1 MRPVG
6 SFDSMKMISPKTSTQ
21 HAFSLIE
28 VTIAMAIA
36 AVAVVTLLGL
46 VPQGM
51 DTMRAAGDEAIQGR
65 IHQQILN
72 EIQMTPFQDLGGR
85 SPLDQYHNMEFYY
98 DAQGEELS
106 DSTNQ
111 GSVSEEQKKGG
122 FAHIYSARVS
132 IPSVGG
138 SGQAPSSVGGSKF
151 DGYAFDGGQPNAFVR
166 PVIVEVAPVAGLG
179 ENFDWNADQYRN
191 MISTYQSVVVKM
203 GQDYSSVAP

>member
-1 MRPVG
+1 
-6 SFDSMKMISPKTSTQ
+6 MKIPKKSNPRG
-21 HAFSLIE
+21 FSLIE

-36 AVAVVTLLGL
+36 AVAVLTLLGL

-51 DTMRAAGDEAIQGR
+51 DTMRQAGDEAIQGR

-72 EIQMTPFQDLGGR
+72 ELQMTPFVDMSGK
-85 SPLDQYHNMEFYY
+85 SPLDLYHHMEFFY
-98 DAQGEELS
+98 DSQGEELS
-106 DSTNQ
+106 DSKNQ
-111 GSVSEEQKKGG
+111 GSVAAERKKGS

-138 SGQAPSSVGGSKF
+138 STQAPNSVGASTFSGYKF
-151 DGYAFDGGQPNAFVR
+151 GGDQPNQFVR

-179 ENFDWNADQYRN
+179 EDFRWDDEANERL
-191 MISTYQSVVVKM
+191 ISSYQSVVVKM